1 MEKAKSI
8 LLKLL
13 PYIIILIATLCC
25 NYLYFY
31 NGLNIGD
38 DYKFHL
44 ANIYEQYELLKSGK
58 PIGEISPYIGIG
70 LGSGTRL
77 FYSPIPHFLIAFIAY
92 LFNISIISSYKMVM
106 ITLVFISGVFMFRF
120 AYAFTKSNKI
130 IALICAL
137 CFVLFPYRSFDAF
150 HRFAVAEAFAICFLP
165 LFFMGL
171 YHIVSFKD
179 KINVLSFI
187 EVIIG
192 GALLYLT
199 HNITAVFAFIA
210 GIIYLLFNIKSII
223 KLMRNYKYTIYCFVS
238 VVILVGLISV
248 TMFTQLQLM
257 STNLYNVTNRVVMWT
272 DIDSVINRSGEQFT
286 YSGFLNVFSLV
297 YNYPEIFNYSK
308 LLFGV
313 AIFILSCVSF
323 VIIDGI
329 LKEKIKMK
337 YIHLTISIPIYILL
351 ISIIDR
357 RIEMY
362 LGALIFL
369 ISYLIVTFVKD
380 NKEEKVKNIVKDI
393 NVYYVITMLIL
404 CMCFMEFGGLWKLV
418 PEMLLNIQFPWRL
431 WALFQLFTSM
441 FIGLIM
447 YYINYKKVSK
457 IIMCILIALFMVC
470 NQAVIDNRASYDLK
484 HDNNWINEVNE
495 TYLDSS
501 IAMGFNKEYLPQIY
515 FDDSYKSLYKNS
527 LYNKVKYKIFYD
539 TSKIEDYYYKPV
551 VLKGN
556 SDIEVID
563 SFADKHTINIDVNKS
578 SLIQM
583 PIFYYEGY
591 NIKVTDINTNETYE
605 VKPINIDGFV
615 SFNLESGTYE
625 VQTSYEGTTLRKVAK
640 VYCVVSSSLV
650 FVGLIYG
657 IYEFIKRK
665 KDSSLQKDS

>member
-13 PYIIILIATLCC
+13 PYIIILIAALCC

-31 NGLNIGD
+31 NVLNIGD
-38 DYKFHL
+38 DYKFHF

-58 PIGEISPYIGIG
+58 TIGEISPYIAMG

-106 ITLVFISGVFMFRF
+106 ITLVFISGIFMYRF
-120 AYAFTKSNKI
+120 AFSFTKSNKI
-130 IALICAL
+130 ISIITAL
-137 CFVLFPYRSFDAF
+137 CFIFIPYRSFDAF
-150 HRFAVAEAFAICFLP
+150 HRLAVAEAFAICFLP

-171 YHIVSFKD
+171 HHITHFD
-179 KINVLSFI
+179 EKIDILAFI
-187 EVIIG
+187 EVILG

-210 GIIYLLFNIKSII
+210 GIIFLLFNINSII
-223 KLMRNYKYTIYCFVS
+223 RLMRNYKYAIYSFVS
-238 VVILVGLISV
+238 VVLLVGLISV
-248 TMFTQLQLM
+248 TMFTQLELM
-257 STNLYNVTNRVVMWT
+257 SLNLYNVTNPKVMWT
-272 DIDSVINRSGEQFT
+272 DIDSVIKRTSEQFV
-286 YSGFLNVFSLV
+286 YSGFLNVYALV
-297 YNYPEIFNYSK
+297 HNYPELFNYTK
-308 LLFGV
+308 LILGVILFV
-313 AIFILSCVSF
+313 ISCILF
-323 VIIDGI
+323 VIIDGV
-329 LKEKIKMK
+329 LKEKIKFK
-337 YIHLTISIPIYILL
+337 FVHLAISIPLLFILVSL
-351 ISIIDR
+351 IDR
-357 RIEMY
+357 RVEMY
-362 LGALIFL
+362 LGCIIFL
-369 ISYLIVTFVKD
+369 VCYLLVKF
-380 NKEEKVKNIVKDI
+380 NKENKGIDIKNIIKDV

-418 PEMLLNIQFPWRL
+418 PKMLLNIQFPWRL
-431 WALFQLFTSM
+431 WALVQLFASM
-441 FIGLIM
+441 LVGYLM
-447 YYINYKKVSK
+447 YYINYKKVAK
-457 IIMCILIALFMVC
+457 YCMIIIVALFMVC

-484 HDNNWINEVNE
+484 QENNWIYEVDAK
-495 TYLDSS
+495 YLDSP

-515 FDDSYKSLYKNS
+515 HDSKYKSQYKNS

-539 TSKIEDYYYKPV
+539 SSKIVDYYYKPV
-551 VLKGN
+551 VLTGKSN
-556 SDIEVID
+556 IEVINA
-563 SFADKHTINIDVNKS
+563 FADEHTINIDVYES

-591 NIKVTDINTNETYE
+591 NIKVTDIITNETYE

-615 SFNLESGTYE
+615 SFNLESGTYKVE
-625 VQTSYEGTTLRKVAK
+625 TSYEGTTLRKVAK

-665 KDSSLQKDS
+665 KESSLQKDS